1 MRLGTATGDDIKD
14 DPFAGNIHGFRVRC
28 PIHDQ
33 STSNQLNPDLNSK
46 TPTLARY
53 LRFYRKHLGRRLYY
67 TLPLTAAAG
76 LAEGF
81 GIIMFLPL
89 ISALDSQTGVG
100 KLAEPKGLVTKLT
113 ELFPSSGSE
122 GAVTVALSV
131 ITAAFLFKA
140 LMIFCANCAQSY
152 LRGELLRRLK
162 TSALDS
168 FTRISYASYSE
179 KNTGYFS
186 SLINQQVT
194 RAVQSFQNFIGL
206 ATQITT
212 ASLYLGLAILLAWRL
227 GAVAAIG
234 ITLMLPFF
242 AAMNRKVRN
251 LSRETTEETAH
262 LSQLTLQVIQA
273 FRYLTATNQFGP
285 LKTGIN
291 NSINRLASHQF
302 RAGMAS
308 GVVMAVTE
316 PVAVIMIM
324 IIVAVQVI
332 HLKEPLAPILVSIFL
347 FNRALNAAIG
357 IQRVWQSLLEQ
368 SGSIELLDRELSL
381 PSSSPDPSQNENI
394 GPFAKAIELKG
405 VCFSYS
411 EAAPDVLKDMTLRIP
426 SFTSV
431 AIVGESGS
439 GKSTLVDLI
448 ALIHKPR
455 KGLIFID
462 DIPGNR
468 ILPASWR
475 KQIGYVSQDSVIFDD
490 TVANNIC
497 LWAGDFSED
506 RNLKDRIVEAARKA
520 HIDHVIESLPEGYAT
535 KIGDRGLRLSA
546 GQRQRLS
553 IARELFRSPRLLILD
568 EATSALDSESEHA
581 IQKSI
586 DELHGKITT
595 IIIAHRFSTI
605 QNVDQ
610 ILVLD
615 DGRIVEQGKFDD
627 LKFAPDGKF
636 GRLLSR
642 QLLG

>member
-1 MRLGTATGDDIKD
+1 
-14 DPFAGNIHGFRVRC
+14 
-28 PIHDQ
+28 
-33 STSNQLNPDLNSK
+33 LNSNLK
-46 TPTLARY
+46 NRAPALARY
-53 LRFYRKHLGRRLYY
+53 VVFYHKYLGRKLYY

-89 ISALDSQTGVG
+89 ISALDARAGVG
-100 KLAEPKGLVTKLT
+100 RLVETKGFVKTLI
-113 ELFPSSGSE
+113 ELLPSTSSK
-122 GAVTVALSV
+122 GAITMALSI

-140 LMIFCANCAQSY
+140 LMIFCASCAQSH

-162 TSALDS
+162 ISALDA
-168 FTRISYASYSE
+168 FTRISYTSYSR

-186 SLINQQVT
+186 SLVNQHVT

-227 GAVAAIG
+227 GAVAAIA

-242 AAMNRKVRN
+242 AAMNRKVRE
-251 LSRETTEETAH
+251 LSRETTEETGH

-273 FRYLTATNQFGP
+273 FRYLTATNQFEP
-285 LKTGIN
+285 LKIGIN
-291 NSINRLASHQF
+291 NSVKRLANHQF
-302 RAGMAS
+302 RVGMAS

-332 HLKEPLAPILVSIFL
+332 YLKEPLAPILVSIFL

-357 IQRVWQSLLEQ
+357 IQRAWQNLLEQ
-368 SGSIELLDRELSL
+368 SGSIELLDRELS
-381 PSSSPDPSQNENI
+381 PPDVPPDLSRKKSM
-394 GPFAKAIELKG
+394 GPFAKAIELRG
-405 VCFSYS
+405 VYFAYP
-411 EAAPDVLKDMTLRIP
+411 EGNEDVLKDLTLRIP
-426 SFTSV
+426 AFTSV

-448 ALIHKPR
+448 ALIHEPR
-455 KGLIFID
+455 EGSVFID
-462 DIPGNR
+462 DMPGEQ
-468 ILPASWR
+468 IAPASWR
-475 KQIGYVSQDSVIFDD
+475 KQIGYVSQDTVIFDD
-490 TVANNIC
+490 TIANNIS
-497 LWAGDFSED
+497 LWAGEFSKD
-506 RNLKDRIVEAARKA
+506 RELRDRIVDAARKA
-520 HIDHVIESLPEGYAT
+520 HIDHVIDSLPEGYAT
-535 KIGDRGLRLSA
+535 KIGDRGLRLSS

-553 IARELFRSPRLLILD
+553 IARELFRNPRLLILD

-581 IQKSI
+581 IQQSI
-586 DELHGKITT
+586 DELRGRTTT
-595 IIIAHRFSTI
+595 ILIAHRFSTI

-615 DGRIVEQGKFDD
+615 EGRIVEQGKFDE
-627 LKFAPDGKF
+627 LKFAADGKF

-642 QLLG
+642 QLL